1 MSVRTTDK
9 RALLRVI
16 QWGAQSA
23 RTSLAV
29 ALQTALQ
36 GHVDEVGGGKV
47 LVGTQANGQSVS
59 FQLPASFDAVSAM
72 RAVSELYDLYEQSAA
87 ALDSGASDAAI
98 FAEMMDRLKA
108 VKTFQTDHR
117 FLRCA

>member
-36 GHVDEVGGGKV
+36 GHVDEAGGGKV

-59 FQLPASFDAVSAM
+59 FALPSSFDAVSAM
-72 RAVSELYDLYEQSAA
+72 RAVSELYDLYETSVA
-87 ALDSGASDAAI
+87 ALDTGATDSEV
-98 FAEMMDRLKA
+98 FAEMMDRLQA
-108 VKTFQTDHR
+108 VRTFTTDHSYIR
-117 FLRCA
+117 SA